1 MANAELKAYAGA
13 MRFSHL
19 GICVSDL
26 SAALAFYGD
35 LLGFEQVSVFETSG
49 DPPSQLLGL
58 SACSLEAVYLRRDG
72 VTIEL
77 LKFEETEESADPV
90 GRPMNRP
97 GLTHLSLRV
106 DDLHAMLDDC
116 RRRGVTV
123 LEETLVFFEEFAA
136 GAVFVLDPDG
146 GRVELVQSPGPQDL
160 LPGQEA

>member
-1 MANAELKAYAGA
+1 

-49 DPPSQLLGL
+49 DPPSQLL
-58 SACSLEAVYLRRDG
+58 EAVYLRRDG

-77 LKFEETEESADPV
+77 LKFEETEKSADPV

-106 DDLHAMLDDC
+106 DDLHATLDDC